1 VAELAVGRA
10 ERVAEPVAAEE
21 QAGMVEAPAEP
32 GALAVAAEEQGGMVE
47 APAEPAVAAEVREGA
62 EERAEPAVA
71 AEGVE
76 EGLRRVHR
84 WRRLL
89 MQITTTIP

>member
-1 VAELAVGRA
+1 MGRA

-21 QAGMVEAPAEP
+21 QGGMVEALEAPEAPADP
-32 GALAVAAEEQGGMVE
+32 AALAVAAEVK
-47 APAEPAVAAEVREGA
+47 EGA

-76 EGLRRVHR
+76 EGLRRVHQ